1 MLKISTLNDKFIIN
15 HDNKTTTI
23 PTSNLVSFTLFQ
35 YTTQKKYEAEVN
47 FISDEKI
54 DGFTISPNQ
63 YSYANNEKLAWMH
76 NFYSFST
83 KHPFEIKHSIE
94 QNPFV
99 NINDNSFADSVAV
112 SKDESNHPT
121 FIEVQVHKEHSHFIH
136 YINLDYLTSFDIG
149 VMLDTDNDSDILF
162 KVHVAQKNGTLD
174 VQKQPLALK
183 TFIDLYVG
191 DQILNV
197 ETECF
202 VNALQNIKPQLSSK
216 QSKAEHWINEVLDFI
231 KQTLENYNFKV

>member
-15 HDNKTTTI
+15 HDNKTTAV
-23 PTSNLVSFTLFQ
+23 PSSNLVSFTLFQ

-63 YSYANNEKLAWMH
+63 YSHNGKLAWMH

-99 NINDNSFADSVAV
+99 NNNGNSFADSIAV
-112 SKDESNHPT
+112 SEDESSRPT
-121 FIEVQVHKEHSHFIH
+121 FIEIQVHKEHSTLIH

-149 VMLDTDNDSDILF
+149 VMLDTNIDLDILF
-162 KVHVAQKNGTLD
+162 KVHVSQKNETLD
-174 VQKQPLALK
+174 VQKQTLALR

-202 VNALQNIKPQLSSK
+202 VNALQNIKLQLSNK
-216 QSKAEHWINEVLDFI
+216 QSKVEHWINEVLDFI
-231 KQTLENYNFKV
+231 KQTLENYSFKL

>member
-1 MLKISTLNDKFIIN
+1 MLKISILNDKFIIN
-15 HDNKTTTI
+15 HDNKTTAV
-23 PTSNLVSFTLFQ
+23 PASNLVSFTLFQ

-54 DGFTISPNQ
+54 DGFTINPNQ
-63 YSYANNEKLAWMH
+63 YRHAHNEKLAWMH

-83 KHPFEIKHSIE
+83 KHPFENKNSIE

-99 NINDNSFADSVAV
+99 NNNGEVDSLD
-112 SKDESNHPT
+112 SHYPT
-121 FIEVQVHKEHSHFIH
+121 FIEVQVHKEHSNLIH

-149 VMLDTDNDSDILF
+149 VMLDTNNESDILF

-174 VQKQPLALK
+174 VQKQPLALR

-202 VNALQNIKPQLSSK
+202 VNALQNIKLQLSSK
-216 QSKAEHWINEVLDFI
+216 QSKVEHWINEILDFI
-231 KQTLENYNFKV
+231 KQTLENYSFKV

>member
-15 HDNKTTTI
+15 HDNKTTAI
-23 PTSNLVSFTLFQ
+23 PASNLVSFTLFQ

-54 DGFTISPNQ
+54 DGFTISTNQ

-83 KHPFEIKHSIE
+83 KHPFENKNSIE

-99 NINDNSFADSVAV
+99 NNNVNDEADSH
-112 SKDESNHPT
+112 HPA
-121 FIEVQVHKEHSHFIH
+121 FIAVQVHKEHSNLIH
-136 YINLDYLTSFDIG
+136 YINLDYLSVASFDIG

-162 KVHVAQKNGTLD
+162 KVHVAQKKGTLD
-174 VQKQPLALK
+174 VQKQPLVLR

-202 VNALQNIKPQLSSK
+202 VNALQNIKLQLSSK
-216 QSKAEHWINEVLDFI
+216 QSKAEHWINEVLNFI
-231 KQTLENYNFKV
+231 KQTLENYSFKV

>member
-15 HDNKTTTI
+15 HDNKTTAV
-23 PTSNLVSFTLFQ
+23 PASNLVSFTLFQ

-54 DGFTISPNQ
+54 DGFTINPNQ
-63 YSYANNEKLAWMH
+63 YRHAHNEKLAWMH

-83 KHPFEIKHSIE
+83 KHPFENKNSIE

-99 NINDNSFADSVAV
+99 NNNGEVDS
-112 SKDESNHPT
+112 HYPT
-121 FIEVQVHKEHSHFIH
+121 FIEVQVHKEHSNLIH

-149 VMLDTDNDSDILF
+149 VMLDTNNESDILF

-174 VQKQPLALK
+174 VQKQPLALR

-202 VNALQNIKPQLSSK
+202 VNALQNITNPSK
-216 QSKAEHWINEVLDFI
+216 QSKALIAKTLDFI
-231 KQTLENYNFKV
+231 KQTLENYSFKV